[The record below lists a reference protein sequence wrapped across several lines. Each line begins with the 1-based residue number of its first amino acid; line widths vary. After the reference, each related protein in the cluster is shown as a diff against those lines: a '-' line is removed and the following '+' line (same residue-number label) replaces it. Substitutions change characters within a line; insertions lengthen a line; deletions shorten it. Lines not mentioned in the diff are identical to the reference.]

1 MFEQVSSDIKD
12 AMKAKDKP
20 KLDALRMLKSRL
32 IENKTAKKPKAELD
46 VVIQYCK
53 QLKDSLTEFPE
64 GSEQAEKV
72 NLELSHLQGYLPKQ
86 LSKEEVTDMVKNII
100 STTENANFGMVM
112 KALTPQIKGKFDGK
126 EASGLVKAL
135 MG

>member
-72 NLELSHLQGYLPKQ
+72 NLALKMRQ
-86 LSKEEVTDMVKNII
+86 L
-100 STTENANFGMVM
+100 
-112 KALTPQIKGKFDGK
+112 
-126 EASGLVKAL
+126 
-135 MG
+135 